1 MERKNREISIFYFFK
16 IDVFTHTA
24 FMVIVLTGRPLP
36 ELLCMLIR
44 SFLFVRLVHPRGHF
58 PEALSHTFGGTVDGK
73 NKIEDQAKTQIEQ
86 KGKEKKT

>member
-24 FMVIVLTGRPLP
+24 FMVIILTGRPLP
-36 ELLCMLIR
+36 ELLGMLVR

-58 PEALSHTFGGTVDGK
+58 PEALSHTLSGAVDGQ
-73 NKIEDQAKTQIEQ
+73 NKIEEQAKAQIKE